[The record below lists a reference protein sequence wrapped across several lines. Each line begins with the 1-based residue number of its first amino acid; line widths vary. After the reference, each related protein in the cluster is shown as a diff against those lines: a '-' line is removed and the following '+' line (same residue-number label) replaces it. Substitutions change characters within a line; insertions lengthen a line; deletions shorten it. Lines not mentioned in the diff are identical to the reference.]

1 MENAANTRLIAPQA
15 RECWFVRDRDYQA
28 YDTLACVGNLKKSM
42 RAGDMMTEEEIL
54 KLQQNTQQTNVDA
67 VTRPSRVLQRLQ
79 KRRGGK

>member
-1 MENAANTRLIAPQA
+1 
-15 RECWFVRDRDYQA
+15 
-28 YDTLACVGNLKKSM
+28 M